1 MDFLVCKKACS
12 GTRQIP
18 QEDILLTDIKDM
30 TKAISMAR
38 FIASESR
45 RGLMVALFTQDAK
58 PVCGWKVMRKGQLKD
73 MEKDVIKDNFYN
85 VIPADIILAKR
96 EEVMLTTQR

>member
-12 GTRQIP
+12 GTRKIP
-18 QEDILLTDIKDM
+18 QKDILLTDIKDIK
-30 TKAISMAR
+30 KAISMAR

-45 RGLMVALFTQDAK
+45 KGLMVALFTQDAK
-58 PVCGWKVMRKGQLKD
+58 PVYGWKVMGKGELKY
-73 MEKDVIKDNFYN
+73 MEMDVIKDNFYN

-96 EEVMLTTQR
+96 EDVILTTRR